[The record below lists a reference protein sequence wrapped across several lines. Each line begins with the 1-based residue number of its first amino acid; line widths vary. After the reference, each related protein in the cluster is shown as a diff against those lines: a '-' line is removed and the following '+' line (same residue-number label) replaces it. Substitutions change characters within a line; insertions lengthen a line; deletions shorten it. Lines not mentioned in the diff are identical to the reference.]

1 MSIKIREVSL
11 FREKESI
18 RVFSLFKALSQIRI
32 LCWIGEGPS
41 RGLYVALWNFAKVRW
56 HIQQPPTQCAE
67 PLGGAETSTFY
78 VLHYSLHSIYCS
90 HSVLLNCSI
99 LRSTSPFNN
108 IDPSRKLEN
117 IITGSEPS
125 ITFRDWFCKNTK
137 YDFLALVTVNIGY
150 QIFHWSFIFSL
161 WKESMEVMGWTW
173 KIREKLGTGQIK
185 GGRICSSHL
194 QIRNLGPIQCS
205 H

>member
-1 MSIKIREVSL
+1 M
-11 FREKESI
+11 
-18 RVFSLFKALSQIRI
+18 
-32 LCWIGEGPS
+32 
-41 RGLYVALWNFAKVRW
+41 
-56 HIQQPPTQCAE
+56 
-67 PLGGAETSTFY
+67 
-78 VLHYSLHSIYCS
+78 
-90 HSVLLNCSI
+90 
-99 LRSTSPFNN
+99 RSTSPFNN

-194 QIRNLGPIQCS
+194 QIRNLGPIHCS
-205 H
+205 HYRKIESAGFVRSIAVSTLSTVYLLKCSSAASWCAMLQGKTVFNIIGILNIKVAPRWTEATPARLHQTSAAGSF